1 MALKTKTIQF
11 VQAAGLDQRWKGSIG
26 YADNVTNMRI
36 DPNGLGWVADRGVE
50 SWWKFP
56 SSFALV
62 GNATSITENLLY
74 PTEACFI
81 WEKSSTGQIYYFWE
95 RAGKLIYAWG
105 NKNQGSTYSG
115 NYYYNDFVYLDS
127 DRHIR
132 KTNDLGTQF
141 IPFGNRLLI
150 INGYDKPIW
159 FSGNEDYRQFGFS
172 IATPSPQAT
181 TIQPDYLSGQQLEI
195 GSAFPT
201 FGEKATLGLGSLDDE
216 RSQFNYFMT
225 TITED
230 GAESPPSS
238 VTSVNWIVATEAS
251 QPDEQKRF
259 GVVLYLPQ
267 GAEGTAARRIYRTKN
282 IKRTGATD
290 SNDSV
295 FYFVK
300 EVEDN
305 STTHFI
311 DVIPDSSLTAQAPE
325 NFASS
330 RINTTYKVGA
340 TWDNR
345 IWLAGGDSTPT
356 RIIYSDKG
364 IPEQFGSFSFFDVG
378 NSQGGHIVQ
387 LYPYYNNLLV
397 FRRNAIEIIRRDGQG
412 LPTIS
417 TLANN
422 LGTEAGNAICNVP
435 NMGVMFLNEEGIWL
449 ISGGLDGGSSVTIT
463 KVSETLD
470 KEIQKINKAAIQ
482 RSWAC
487 YSKKEREAWFHFPQ
501 DSNSI
506 PTRGIVFH
514 LDNNQFSARGAVNS
528 ANENLFRFTCAAADP
543 EGHFV
548 FGQAP
553 KWTAFGAGAGSPI
566 IIGSNGI
573 GVSPLAVW
581 SGSTHFGQT
590 FLVNSFNQD
599 VAAYAVNNVNKP
611 ESLWE
616 SNWIDFGDNSIKHRV
631 YSVEVELL
639 SYGDNPLQL
648 QYATDYD
655 AEFTTA
661 GEQKQALNERV
672 FTSKE
677 DPVFGASDPT
687 ISKNFFTINQSSL
700 QDGRIIRLRYDV
712 NTQLVNQFKFRIKT
726 QPAITGSPA
735 NSTFHLLSFHINYDS
750 RDQMALNQNTRLQRG
765 QAR

>member
-11 VQAAGLDQRWKGSIG
+11 VQASGLDQRWKGAIG
-26 YADNVTNMRI
+26 YADQVTNMRV
-36 DPNGLGWVADRGVE
+36 DPNGLGWVADRGIE

-56 SSFALV
+56 NPFSIV
-62 GNATSITENLLY
+62 GNATTITENLLY
-74 PTEACFI
+74 PTEALFI
-81 WEKSSTGQIYYFWE
+81 WEKSSTGQIYYFYE
-95 RAGKLIYAWG
+95 RAGKLIYSWG
-105 NKNQGSTYSG
+105 NKKTGSTYTG
-115 NYYYNDFVYLDS
+115 NYYYNDFVYLDTG
-127 DRHIR
+127 RHER

-172 IATPSPQAT
+172 IATPSPQVD
-181 TIQPDYLSGQQLEI
+181 TIQPDYWSGQDLEEGTAAPI
-195 GSAFPT
+195 FSET
-201 FGEKATLGLGSLDDE
+201 ATLGIGSLNDE
-216 RSQFNYFMT
+216 TSQFQYFMT

-230 GAESPPSS
+230 GAESPHSAIEPVSWKVS
-238 VTSVNWIVATEAS
+238 AAS
-251 QPDEQKRF
+251 AEQYRF
-259 GVVLYLPQ
+259 GLSVYLPQ
-267 GAEGTAARRIYRTKN
+267 GPEGTAARRLYRTKN
-282 IKRTGATD
+282 IKRTGA
-290 SNDSV
+290 SGENDAV

-300 EVEDN
+300 EFEDN

-311 DVIPDSSLTAQAPE
+311 DVIPDNGLVIQAPTT
-325 NFASS
+325 FASS

-340 TWDNR
+340 AWDNR

-364 IPEQFGSFSFFDVG
+364 IPEQFGSFAFFDVG
-378 NSQGGHIVQ
+378 NSQGGHITQ

-397 FRRNAIEIIRRDGQG
+397 FRRNAIEIVRRDGSG
-412 LPTIS
+412 NPTIS
-417 TLANN
+417 TLASN

-449 ISGGLDGGSSVTIT
+449 ISGGLDGGSQVTIT

-470 KEIQKINKAAIQ
+470 KEINKINKAAIQ

-487 YSKKEREAWFHFPQ
+487 YSKKEREAWFHFPT

-506 PTRGIVFH
+506 PTRGLVFH
-514 LDNNQFSARGAVNS
+514 VDNNQFSSRGSVENV
-528 ANENLFRFTCAAADP
+528 NENLFRFTSAAPDP

-548 FGQAP
+548 FGCAP
-553 KWTAFGAGAGSPI
+553 SWTGLGAGAGGPV
-566 IIGSNGI
+566 IIGSNG
-573 GVSPLAVW
+573 VSVTPMAVW
-581 SGSTHFGQT
+581 TGSPFMGQT
-590 FLVNSFNQD
+590 FGVTSFTGD
-599 VAAYAVNNVNKP
+599 VANYSVNNVNKP
-611 ESLWE
+611 QSLWE
-616 SNWIDFGDNSIKHRV
+616 SNWMDFGDNSVKHRV

-655 AEFTTA
+655 AVYITA
-661 GEQKQALNERV
+661 GDAKQALNERV

-677 DPVFGASDPT
+677 DPVFGAEDPT
-687 ISKNFFTINQSSL
+687 ISKNYFKVGSSTL

-726 QPAITGSPA
+726 QPAAAGLPA
-735 NSTFHLLSFHINYDS
+735 NSTFHLLSFHVNYDT
-750 RDQMALNQNTRLQRG
+750 RDQMPLNQNTRLQRG
-765 QAR
+765 QSR